1 MRDDIYKSARVK
13 QFILHASEHFFLLFF
28 IRSRSVFPAKKG
40 ASTIVA
46 YRVFKRSDHLMY
58 EISDLHRP

>member
-1 MRDDIYKSARVK
+1 MRDDIYKWERVR
-13 QFILHASEHFFLLFF
+13 QFILHASKHFFLLFF

-46 YRVFKRSDHLMY
+46 YRMFKRSDHFMY

>member
-1 MRDDIYKSARVK
+1 MTYIN
-13 QFILHASEHFFLLFF
+13 EHVLNNLFYMLVSIFFLLFF
-28 IRSRSVFPAKKG
+28 IRSRSVFPEKKG

-46 YRVFKRSDHLMY
+46 YRMFKRSDHFMY